1 MKWKRKIIIGLE
13 TLALYADKHPE
24 AKATLD
30 ELFRQ
35 VRHPFDPTESD

>member
-1 MKWKRKIIIGLE
+1 MKDSAF
-13 TLALYADKHPE
+13 TE
-24 AKATLD
+24 AKAAMA